1 MALRHLDS
9 AVMLQLSA
17 TWLDSTS
24 DAHKAIL
31 AVPELATL
39 LPRLNKPHTS
49 LAALLQPGQDARVTA
64 IIKEQ
69 FELDIRHDSIIR
81 GIVGLLSSS
90 AELLSGDAKRILLEL
105 RDVLV
110 PEGLSSTQ
118 KSYRAEATQ
127 ASQLQ
132 DRITPAIK
140 TQLDALHI
148 GLAGQSQTASHFIDE
163 WISLGKKLGLL
174 EDEKARLQDS
184 PAATTGQAIVS
195 ARNLWIR
202 TVNALIAQAELAEI
216 EDATDR
222 LLFGPLRAAMKNA
235 ERKAKG
241 KSTDPPEAEPGAA
254 TQTPPTTTE
263 SP

>member
-24 DAHKAIL
+24 DAHKAL
-31 AVPELATL
+31 VAVPDLATL

-49 LAALLQPGQDARVTA
+49 LAALLQPGQDARVAA

-69 FELDIRHDSIIR
+69 FALDVRHDGLIR
-81 GIVGLLSSS
+81 GMVGFLSGA
-90 AELLSGDAKRILLEL
+90 AELLSGEAATMLLEL
-105 RDVLV
+105 RDFLA
-110 PEGLSSTQ
+110 PDGLSSMQ

-127 ASQLQ
+127 AAQLKE
-132 DRITPAIK
+132 RITPAVQA
-140 TQLDALHI
+140 QLDALQV
-148 GLAGQSQTASHFIDE
+148 GVLGYSKPLGHFVEE
-163 WISLGKKLGLL
+163 WISIGKKLGML

-184 PAATTGQAIVS
+184 PGETAGQALVK

-202 TVNALIAQAELAEI
+202 TVNALLAQAELVELDEA
-216 EDATDR
+216 ADR
-222 LLFGPLRAAMKNA
+222 LIFGPLRIASKNA

-241 KSTDPPEAEPGAA
+241 KSDDAPA
-254 TQTPPTTTE
+254 TE
-263 SP
+263 SSDAGTGEQPGG